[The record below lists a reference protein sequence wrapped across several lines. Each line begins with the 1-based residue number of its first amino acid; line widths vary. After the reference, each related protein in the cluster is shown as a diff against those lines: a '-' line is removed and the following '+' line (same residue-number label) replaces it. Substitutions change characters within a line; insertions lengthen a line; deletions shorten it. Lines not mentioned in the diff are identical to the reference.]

1 MRFVDC
7 VLVSLDLSALLEH
20 NLEDLRLLFGQGT
33 GQSSG
38 RVRVSGG
45 GDGDGIRQV
54 ISGQVHSLY
63 RGNGA
68 TSTQL

>member
-7 VLVSLDLSALLEH
+7 VLAPLDLYALLEH
-20 NLEDLRLLFGQGT
+20 NLDDLRLLFGQGT
-33 GQSSG
+33 GQSIG

-45 GDGDGIRQV
+45 GDGGGIHQV
-54 ISGQVHSLY
+54 ISEQVHSLY